1 MKFVEHVYATTYK
14 LKKAAAC
21 CVMCTVE
28 GAPNPAK
35 VASAAVA
42 ALGAVL

>member
-14 LKKAAAC
+14 LKKAAC